1 MCNVGHTDQIIRFV
15 VGVLLL
21 AVGPFIGSVIGFVM
35 VGAGVIAIL
44 TSVFNICP
52 LYMIFKMSTAKE

>member
-21 AVGPFIGSVIGFVM
+21 AVGPFIGTVIGFIM
-35 VGAGVIAIL
+35 VGAGAIAIL
-44 TSVFNICP
+44 TSVFNVCP
-52 LYMIFKMSTAKE
+52 LYSILKISTAKE